1 MIAFV
6 YSLYPKITWPMP
18 PPFISVY
25 PVKGKEMTFVN
36 ATALIV
42 TNKKNGDLLQS
53 PAQGFDFTSRIS

>member
-1 MIAFV
+1 
-6 YSLYPKITWPMP
+6 MP